1 MDSVH
6 DNTFVRTQTG
16 TNVKEFVTLCQ
27 IARCFV
33 ITLKIIQDFYGG
45 RLIMFSIVTT
55 RTNYEVPILHVA
67 SSVGPKQLSSC
78 CISKYSLYG
87 GSS

>member
-1 MDSVH
+1 
-6 DNTFVRTQTG
+6 
-16 TNVKEFVTLCQ
+16 
-27 IARCFV
+27 
-33 ITLKIIQDFYGG
+33 
-45 RLIMFSIVTT
+45 MFSVVTT

-78 CISKYSLYG
+78 CISKYSLYR